1 MFVLELVTLIG
12 TVYISYKVGKIEES
26 INNQNNSGKTETKKD
41 DEIDKSKSKSN
52 SLSDTEVVNIE
63 EQ

>member
-12 TVYISYKVGKIEES
+12 TVYISYKVGKIEDS
-26 INNQNNSGKTETKKD
+26 IKNQNLEKNETTKD
-41 DEIDKSKSKSN
+41 NEIDKSKSN

>member
-12 TVYISYKVGKIEES
+12 TAYISYKVGKIEES
-26 INNQNNSGKTETKKD
+26 IKNQNLEKNETTKD
-41 DEIDKSKSKSN
+41 NEIDKSKSN

-63 EQ
+63 EQTN